1 MGAQP
6 PPVGAAS
13 HRGSAAVTAGR
24 LEISRRP
31 GWGDVNLEFGL
42 SLMAA
47 CYGVGAL
54 SSLLLARWSGRLALG
69 VGHLSACAGA
79 VVGLRVSLG
88 VLLGVPGRTLTQPLP
103 ALFPFARLVLSVD
116 GLSAYFLF
124 VISIVAVAAAIYG
137 PAYLRAHSPD
147 AGPARQAAQGLALNV
162 FLGCMAFLC
171 CAGDA
176 LTFLFC
182 WEGMTLASYV
192 LVVSDDRDGENA
204 RAGLLYMVMA
214 HGGTALLLVAF
225 LALTERSGA
234 FDFASLRAAAVDLD
248 PATRT
253 TLFFL
258 ALGGFAAKAGVVPL
272 HVWLPRAHPAAPS
285 HVSALMSGVMLKVA
299 IYGILRFAFD
309 LLAPVAGP
317 LPSSWG
323 WTVLV
328 VGTSSAVLGVLY
340 ALQQHDLKRLLAFHS
355 VENIGII
362 LIGVGLAMILWRQEG
377 AGAALATVAL
387 TAALLHT
394 LNHAAFKGLL
404 FLGAG
409 SVLCRTHVRNMEE
422 LGGLARRMPWTAG
435 LFLLGAIAI
444 SALPPL
450 NGFVSEWLTFQA
462 LLGGASRF
470 HGPAG
475 LVIVF
480 SAAMLALTGG
490 LAAACFVKA
499 FGVTFLGRPRT
510 SHAEHAT
517 EAPPQ
522 MIAGMV
528 WLGALCVALGVAP
541 GYAMR
546 LLDAPTTELLHG
558 PGASAVVTARGPLV
572 LSTALTSSGANGTAI
587 SMTMVAALLIA
598 LAAIAWVFRRG
609 LQPARRRVAP
619 TWTCGMSPTARFDYT
634 ATAFAKPLRL
644 VFEALYHPR
653 REVTRETA
661 GTPYVLRR
669 IHYAGEV
676 VDLAETQIYHR
687 VERDIAALSQAIR
700 AKSTGRIYGYIGFVL
715 AALFVALLLS
725 GVGRK

>member
-1 MGAQP
+1 M
-6 PPVGAAS
+6 
-13 HRGSAAVTAGR
+13 AG
-24 LEISRRP
+24 
-31 GWGDVNLEFGL
+31 
-42 SLMAA
+42 
-47 CYGVGAL
+47 
-54 SSLLLARWSGRLALG
+54 LG
-69 VGHLSACAGA
+69 VALAI
-79 VVGLRVSLG
+79 
-88 VLLGVPGRTLTQPLP
+88 LLGTPGRTLLRPLP
-103 ALFPFARLVLSVD
+103 PLFPFARLSLSVD
-116 GLSAYFLF
+116 GLSAYFLL
-124 VISIVAVAAAIYG
+124 VISLVAVAATIYG

-147 AGPARQAAQGLALNV
+147 AGRARQAAQAFALNV
-162 FLGCMAFLC
+162 FLGSMTFAC

-176 LTFLFC
+176 LTFLLC
-182 WEGMTLASYV
+182 WEGMSLASYV

-225 LALTERSGA
+225 LALTERAGA
-234 FDFASLRAAAVDLD
+234 FDFAALRAAAGNLD
-248 PATRT
+248 SSTRT

-258 ALGGFAAKAGVVPL
+258 ALGGFATKAGVIPL

-309 LLAPVAGP
+309 LLAPVEGP
-317 LPSSWG
+317 LPSPWG

-328 VGTSSAVLGVLY
+328 VGTTSAVLGVLY

-377 AGAALATVAL
+377 AGGALATVAL

-394 LNHAAFKGLL
+394 VNHAAFKGLL

-409 SVLCRTHVRNMEE
+409 SVLSRTHIRNMEE

-435 LFLLGAIAI
+435 LFLLGAVAI

-462 LLGGASRF
+462 LLGGGSRV

-475 LVIVF
+475 LVMVF

-490 LAAACFVKA
+490 LAAACFAKA

-510 SHAEHAT
+510 AHAEHAT
-517 EAPPQ
+517 EAPPS
-522 MIAGMV
+522 MIAGML
-528 WLGALCVALGVAP
+528 WLAALCVALGVAP

-546 LLDAPTTELLHG
+546 LLDAPTSVLLHG
-558 PGASAVVTARGPLV
+558 LGASAVVTARGPLV
-572 LSTALTSSGANGTAI
+572 LSTAPPLAGTEATSI
-587 SMTMVAALLIA
+587 SMTMVAVLLIA
-598 LAAIAWVFRRG
+598 LTAMAWLLRRG
-609 LQPARRRVAP
+609 LRRRAAPSRVP

-644 VFEALYHPR
+644 VFAALYHPR
-653 REVTRETA
+653 REVIRETA
-661 GTPYVLRR
+661 GTPYVVRR
-669 IHYAGEV
+669 IQYTGEI
-676 VDLAETQIYHR
+676 VDLAETHLYQR
-687 VERDIAALSQAIR
+687 VEGGISALSHAIR
-700 AKSTGRIYGYIGFVL
+700 ARSTGRIYGYIGFVL
-715 AALFVALLLS
+715 GALFVSLLVI
-725 GVGRK
+725 GVMYR

>member
-1 MGAQP
+1 M
-6 PPVGAAS
+6 
-13 HRGSAAVTAGR
+13 
-24 LEISRRP
+24 L
-31 GWGDVNLEFGL
+31 
-42 SLMAA
+42 LMAA
-47 CYGVGAL
+47 CYGAGAL
-54 SSLLLARWSGRLALG
+54 SSLLARGSGRLALG
-69 VGHLSACAGA
+69 VGHLAALAGA
-79 VVGLRVSLG
+79 VVGLAVSLG
-88 VLLGVPGRTLTQPLP
+88 VLLGDPGSTLTLPLP
-103 ALFPFARLVLSVD
+103 DLFPFARLSLAVD
-116 GLSAYFLF
+116 GLSAYFLL
-124 VISIVAVAAAIYG
+124 VISVVAIAAAIYG

-147 AGPARQAAQGLALNV
+147 AGPSRQAAQVFALNV
-162 FLGCMAFLC
+162 FLGCMVFVC

-176 LTFLFC
+176 LTFLLC

-204 RAGLLYMVMA
+204 RAGLLYLVMT

-225 LALTERSGA
+225 LALTERAGA
-234 FDFASLRAAAVDLD
+234 FDFAALRAAAIDLD
-248 PATRT
+248 GTTRT

-258 ALGGFAAKAGVVPL
+258 ALAGFATKAGVIPL

-299 IYGILRFAFD
+299 IYGMLRFGFD

-317 LPSSWG
+317 LPASWG

-328 VGTSSAVLGVLY
+328 AGTISAVLGVLY

-362 LIGVGLAMILWRQEG
+362 LIGVGLAMILWRTEG
-377 AGAALATVAL
+377 AGGTLATVAL

-394 LNHAAFKGLL
+394 INHAAFKGLL

-409 SVLCRTHVRNMEE
+409 SVLCRTHVRNIEE

-435 LFLLGAIAI
+435 LFLLGAVAI
-444 SALPPL
+444 SGLPPL

-475 LVIVF
+475 LAIVF

-490 LAAACFVKA
+490 LAAACFAKA
-499 FGVTFLGRPRT
+499 FGVTFLGRART
-510 SHAEHAT
+510 PQAEHAT
-517 EAPPQ
+517 EAPPS

-546 LLDAPTTELLHG
+546 LLDAPTAGLLHG

-572 LSTALTSSGANGTAI
+572 LSAGLTSSGISATTI
-587 SMTMVAALLIA
+587 SMTVMAALLIA
-598 LAAIAWVFRRG
+598 LAAMAWILRRG
-609 LQPARRRVAP
+609 LRRAPPRTAP
-619 TWTCGMSPTARFDYT
+619 TWTSGMIPTARFDYT
-634 ATAFAKPLRL
+634 ATAFAKPLRF
-644 VFEALYHPR
+644 VFAALYRPR
-653 REVTRETA
+653 REVTREIA
-661 GTPYVLRR
+661 GTPYVVRR
-669 IHYAGEV
+669 IHYAGEI
-676 VDLAETQIYHR
+676 VDLSETQIYHR
-687 VERDIAALSQAIR
+687 VQRGITALSRTIR
-700 AKSTGRIYGYIGFVL
+700 ARSTGRIYGYIGFVL
-715 AALFVALLLS
+715 GTLFVALLLF
-725 GVGRK
+725 GVGP

>member
-1 MGAQP
+1 
-6 PPVGAAS
+6 
-13 HRGSAAVTAGR
+13 
-24 LEISRRP
+24 
-31 GWGDVNLEFGL
+31 
-42 SLMAA
+42 
-47 CYGVGAL
+47 
-54 SSLLLARWSGRLALG
+54 
-69 VGHLSACAGA
+69 
-79 VVGLRVSLG
+79 
-88 VLLGVPGRTLTQPLP
+88 
-103 ALFPFARLVLSVD
+103 LSVD
-116 GLSAYFLF
+116 GLSAYFLL
-124 VISIVAVAAAIYG
+124 VISLVAVATAIYG
-137 PAYLRAHSPD
+137 PAYLRTHSPE
-147 AGPARQAAQGLALNV
+147 AGPGRQATQALALNV

-234 FDFASLRAAAVDLD
+234 FDFAALRSAAGDLD
-248 PATRT
+248 STTRT

-258 ALGGFAAKAGVVPL
+258 TLGGFAAKAGVVPL

-285 HVSALMSGVMLKVA
+285 HVSALMSGVMLKMA

-317 LPSSWG
+317 LPLSWG
-323 WTVLV
+323 WAVLFL
-328 VGTSSAVLGVLY
+328 GTTSAVLGVLY

-362 LIGVGLAMILWRQEG
+362 LIGVGLAMILWRQG
-377 AGAALATVAL
+377 DIADRLATVAL
-387 TAALLHT
+387 TAALLHSV
-394 LNHAAFKGLL
+394 NHAAFKGLL

-409 SVLCRTHVRNMEE
+409 SVLSRTHIRNMEE

-435 LFLLGAIAI
+435 LFLLGAVAI

-462 LLGGASRF
+462 LVGGATLF
-470 HGPAG
+470 TGPAG
-475 LVIVF
+475 LVIVI

-490 LAAACFVKA
+490 LAAACFAKA

-510 SHAEHAT
+510 SHAERAT
-517 EAPPQ
+517 EAPRP
-522 MIAGMV
+522 MIVGMAA
-528 WLGALCVALGVAP
+528 LGALCVALGVAP
-541 GYAMR
+541 GYVMH
-546 LLDAPTTELLHG
+546 LLDAPTVRLLHG
-558 PGASAVVTARGPLV
+558 LSASAVVTAQGPLV
-572 LSTALTSSGANGTAI
+572 LSTALMPAATDATVI
-587 SMTMVAALLIA
+587 SMTMVAGLLLALTA
-598 LAAIAWVFRRG
+598 MAWGLRRG
-609 LQPARRRVAP
+609 FGRVPSRVAP
-619 TWTCGMSPTARFDYT
+619 TWTCGISPTARFDYT

-669 IHYAGEV
+669 IHYTGEV

-687 VERDIAALSQAIR
+687 VERDIAALAHAIR

-715 AALFVALLLS
+715 GTLFVALLLIRVIY
-725 GVGRK
+725 G

>member
-1 MGAQP
+1 VIPPQP
-6 PPVGAAS
+6 GQQ
-13 HRGSAAVTAGR
+13 TLLAGVF
-24 LEISRRP
+24 LI
-31 GWGDVNLEFGL
+31 
-42 SLMAA
+42 AA
-47 CYGVGAL
+47 CYGAGAL
-54 SSLLLARWSGRLALG
+54 SSLLARWSGRLALT
-69 VGHLSACAGA
+69 VGHLAALAGA
-79 VVGLRVSLG
+79 VTGLGVSLD
-88 VLLGVPGRTLTQPLP
+88 VLLGDPGSTFTVPLP
-103 ALFPFARLVLSVD
+103 NFFPFARLSLAVD

-124 VISIVAVAAAIYG
+124 VTSLVAVAATIYG
-137 PAYLRAHSPD
+137 PAYLQAHSPH
-147 AGPARQAAQGLALNV
+147 ARPARQAAQVLALNV
-162 FLGCMAFLC
+162 FLGCMAFVC

-176 LTFLFC
+176 MTFLLC

-204 RAGLLYMVMA
+204 RAGLPYMVMA

-225 LALTERSGA
+225 LALTERAGA
-234 FDFASLRAAAVDLD
+234 FDFAALRAAAAGLD
-248 PATRT
+248 GSTRT

-258 ALGGFAAKAGVVPL
+258 ALVGFATKAGVVPL

-285 HVSALMSGVMLKVA
+285 HVSALMSGVMLKIP
-299 IYGILRFAFD
+299 IYGMLRFGFD

-328 VGTSSAVLGVLY
+328 AGTTSAVLGVLY

-362 LIGVGLAMILWRQEG
+362 LIGVGLAMLLWRTG
-377 AGAALATVAL
+377 SAGEMLATLAL

-409 SVLCRTHVRNMEE
+409 SVLCRTHVRNIEE

-435 LFLLGAIAI
+435 LFLLGAVAI

-470 HGPAG
+470 HGPGG
-475 LVIVF
+475 LAIVF

-510 SHAEHAT
+510 YHAEHAT
-517 EAPPQ
+517 EAPAS
-522 MIAGMV
+522 MIVGMA
-528 WLGALCVALGVAP
+528 WLGLACVALGVAP

-546 LLDAPTTELLHG
+546 LLDAPTAGLLHA
-558 PGASAVVTARGPLV
+558 PGASAVVTAHGPLV
-572 LSTALTSSGANGTAI
+572 LSVGLTAAGQSATSI
-587 SMTMVAALLIA
+587 SMTMLAALLVA
-598 LAAIAWVFRRG
+598 LAAIAWILRRG
-609 LQPARRRVAP
+609 SRGLAPQAAP
-619 TWTCGMSPTARFDYT
+619 TWTCGMIPTSRFDYT

-644 VFEALYHPR
+644 VFAALYRPR
-653 REVTRETA
+653 REVIRETA
-661 GTPYVLRR
+661 ATPYVLRR
-669 IHYAGEV
+669 IRYTGEI
-676 VDLAETQIYHR
+676 VDLSETQIYHR
-687 VERDIAALSQAIR
+687 VERGISRLSRTIR
-700 AKSTGRIYGYIGFVL
+700 VRSTGHIYGYIAFVL
-715 AALFVALLLS
+715 GTLFVALLLF
-725 GVGRK
+725 GVRRG

>member
-1 MGAQP
+1 M
-6 PPVGAAS
+6 
-13 HRGSAAVTAGR
+13 
-24 LEISRRP
+24 
-31 GWGDVNLEFGL
+31 
-42 SLMAA
+42 
-47 CYGVGAL
+47 
-54 SSLLLARWSGRLALG
+54 LARWSGRAAIVAGHGAAL
-69 VGHLSACAGA
+69 AGA
-79 VVGLRVSLG
+79 VTGIGVSLG
-88 VLLGVPGRTLTQPLP
+88 ILLGDAGCTLTVSLP
-103 ALFPFARLVLSVD
+103 NFFPFARLSLAVD

-124 VISIVAVAAAIYG
+124 VTSLVAVAATIYG
-137 PAYLRAHSPD
+137 PAYLQAHAPH
-147 AGPARQAAQGLALNV
+147 APPARQAAQVLALNV
-162 FLGCMAFLC
+162 FLGCMAFVC

-176 LTFLFC
+176 MTFLLC

-225 LALTERSGA
+225 LALTERAGA
-234 FDFASLRAAAVDLD
+234 FDFASLRAAAAGLD
-248 PATRT
+248 GSTRT

-258 ALGGFAAKAGVVPL
+258 SLVGFATKAGVVPL

-285 HVSALMSGVMLKVA
+285 HVSALMSGVMLKIP
-299 IYGILRFAFD
+299 IYGMLRFGFD
-309 LLAPVAGP
+309 LLAPAAGP

-328 VGTSSAVLGVLY
+328 AGTTSAVLGVLY

-362 LIGVGLAMILWRQEG
+362 LIGAGLAMLLWRTGG
-377 AGAALATVAL
+377 AGEILATLAL

-394 LNHAAFKGLL
+394 VNHAAFKGLL

-409 SVLCRTHVRNMEE
+409 SVLCRTHLRNIEE

-470 HGPAG
+470 HGPGG
-475 LVIVF
+475 LAIVF

-490 LAAACFVKA
+490 LAAACFAKA

-510 SHAEHAT
+510 KRAEQAT
-517 EAPPQ
+517 EAPAS
-522 MIAGMV
+522 MIVGMA
-528 WLGALCVALGVAP
+528 WLGLACVALGVAP

-546 LLDAPTTELLHG
+546 LLDAPTAGLLHAS
-558 PGASAVVTARGPLV
+558 GASAVVTARGPLV
-572 LSTALTSSGANGTAI
+572 LSAGLTASGQSATSI
-587 SMTMVAALLIA
+587 SMTLVAALLVA
-598 LAAIAWVFRRG
+598 LAAIAWILRRG
-609 LQPARRRVAP
+609 SRGLAPRTAP
-619 TWTCGMSPTARFDYT
+619 TWTCGMVPTARFDYT
-634 ATAFAKPLRL
+634 ATAFAKPLRF
-644 VFEALYHPR
+644 VFAALYRPR
-653 REVTRETA
+653 REVFRETA

-669 IHYAGEV
+669 IRYTGEI
-676 VDLAETQIYHR
+676 VDLSETQIYHR
-687 VERDIAALSQAIR
+687 VERGISRISRTIR
-700 AKSTGRIYGYIGFVL
+700 ARSTGHIYGYIAFVL
-715 AALFVALLLS
+715 GTLFVALLLF
-725 GVGRK
+725 GVRR

>member
-1 MGAQP
+1 MINFATNQELLLTGM
-6 PPVGAAS
+6 
-13 HRGSAAVTAGR
+13 
-24 LEISRRP
+24 L
-31 GWGDVNLEFGL
+31 
-42 SLMAA
+42 LMAA
-47 CYGVGAL
+47 CYGAGAL
-54 SSLLLARWSGRLALG
+54 SSLLARWSGRLALG
-69 VGHLSACAGA
+69 VGHLAALAGA
-79 VVGLRVSLG
+79 VVGLGVSLG
-88 VLLGVPGRTLTQPLP
+88 VLLGDPGRTLTQPLP
-103 ALFPFARLVLSVD
+103 DLFPFARLSLSVD
-116 GLSAYFLF
+116 GLSAYFLL
-124 VISIVAVAAAIYG
+124 VISLVAVAAAIYG

-147 AGPARQAAQGLALNV
+147 AGPARQAAQVLALNV
-162 FLGCMAFLC
+162 FLGCMAFVC

-176 LTFLFC
+176 LTFLLC

-225 LALTERSGA
+225 LALTERAGA
-234 FDFASLRAAAVDLD
+234 FDFAALRAAAGDLD
-248 PATRT
+248 GTTRT

-258 ALGGFAAKAGVVPL
+258 ALGGFATKAGVVPL

-317 LPSSWG
+317 LPPSWG

-328 VGTSSAVLGVLY
+328 VGTTSAVLGVLY

-362 LIGVGLAMILWRQEG
+362 LIGVGLAMILWRREG
-377 AGAALATVAL
+377 AGGALATVAL

-394 LNHAAFKGLL
+394 VNHAAFKGLL

-435 LFLLGAIAI
+435 LFLLGAVAI

-490 LAAACFVKA
+490 LAAACFAKA

-510 SHAEHAT
+510 PHAEHAT
-517 EAPPQ
+517 EAPPS

-528 WLGALCVALGVAP
+528 WLGAVCVALGVAP

-546 LLDAPTTELLHG
+546 LLDAPTAGLLHG

-572 LSTALTSSGANGTAI
+572 LSTALTPSGTDATAI

-598 LAAIAWVFRRG
+598 LTAMAWVLRRG
-609 LQPARRRVAP
+609 LRRAPPRAAP

-644 VFEALYHPR
+644 VFAALYHPR
-653 REVTRETA
+653 REVIRETA
-661 GTPYVLRR
+661 GTPYVVRR

-687 VERDIAALSQAIR
+687 VERGISGLSQAIR
-700 AKSTGRIYGYIGFVL
+700 ARSTGRIHGYIGFVL
-715 AALFVALLLS
+715 GALFVALLLF
-725 GVGRK
+725 GVGQR

>member
-1 MGAQP
+1 MDLTP
-6 PPVGAAS
+6 
-13 HRGSAAVTAGR
+13 
-24 LEISRRP
+24 
-31 GWGDVNLEFGL
+31 GL
-42 SLMAA
+42 SLIAA
-47 CYGVGAL
+47 CFAVGAM
-54 SSLLLARWSGRLALG
+54 SSLLARWSGRLALG
-69 VGHLSACAGA
+69 AGHLAALAGA
-79 VVGLRVSLG
+79 VAGLGVSIG
-88 VLLGVPGRTLTQPLP
+88 VLLGEPGSTLTQPLP
-103 ALFPFARLVLSVD
+103 VLFPFAQLSLVVD
-116 GLSAYFLF
+116 GLSAYFLL
-124 VISIVAVAAAIYG
+124 VVSLVAVAAAIYG

-147 AGPARQAAQGLALNV
+147 AGPARRGAQVLALNV
-162 FLGCMAFLC
+162 FLACMMCVC

-176 LTFLFC
+176 LTFLLA
-182 WEGMTLASYV
+182 WEGMTLASYA

-225 LALTERSGA
+225 LTLTERAGA
-234 FDFASLRAAAVDLD
+234 FDFAALRAAAVGLD
-248 PATRT
+248 GTTRT
-253 TLFFL
+253 TLFLL
-258 ALGGFAAKAGVVPL
+258 ALVGFATKAGVVPL

-299 IYGILRFAFD
+299 IYGMLRFAFD
-309 LLAPVAGP
+309 LLAPPDGP
-317 LPSSWG
+317 LPASWG
-323 WTVLV
+323 WTVLAA
-328 VGTSSAVLGVLY
+328 GTVSAVLGVLY

-355 VENIGII
+355 VENVGII
-362 LIGVGLAMILWRQEG
+362 LIGAGLAMVLWRREDAGG
-377 AGAALATVAL
+377 AVAVVAL

-435 LFLLGAIAI
+435 LFLIGAVAI

-462 LLGGASRF
+462 LLGAAGRF
-470 HGPAG
+470 RGPAG
-475 LVIVF
+475 LGIVF

-510 SHAEHAT
+510 PHAERAT
-517 EAPPQ
+517 EAPPS
-522 MIAGMV
+522 MIVAMV
-528 WLGALCVALGVAP
+528 WLAAACVILGVAP

-546 LLDAPTTELLHG
+546 LLDAPTAGLLHG
-558 PGASAVVTARGPLV
+558 PGASAVVAARGPLV
-572 LSTALTSSGANGTAI
+572 LSTGLTASGAAATAI
-587 SMTMVAALLIA
+587 SMTTVAALHVA
-598 LAAIAWVFRRG
+598 RTAKAWVQRRGFRR
-609 LQPARRRVAP
+609 AP
-619 TWTCGMSPTARFDYT
+619 QRAATTWTCGMSPTARFDYT

-644 VFEALYHPR
+644 VFAALYRPR
-653 REVTRETA
+653 REVTRESA

-687 VERDIAALSQAIR
+687 VERSITTLSRAIR
-700 AKSTGRIYGYIGFVL
+700 VRSTGRVYGYIGFVL
-715 AALFVALLLS
+715 FTLVAALLLF
-725 GVGRK
+725 GVGPG

>member
-1 MGAQP
+1 
-6 PPVGAAS
+6 
-13 HRGSAAVTAGR
+13 
-24 LEISRRP
+24 
-31 GWGDVNLEFGL
+31 
-42 SLMAA
+42 MAA
-47 CYGVGAL
+47 L
-54 SSLLLARWSGRLALG
+54 
-69 VGHLSACAGA
+69 AGA
-79 VVGLRVSLG
+79 VVGLALSIG
-88 VLLGVPGRTLTQPLP
+88 VLLGGPGRVLTQPLP
-103 ALFPFARLVLSVD
+103 VLFPFARLSLAVD
-116 GLSAYFLF
+116 GLSAYFLL
-124 VISIVAVAAAIYG
+124 VISLVAIAAAIYG
-137 PAYLRAHSPD
+137 PAYLRTHSPE
-147 AGPARQAAQGLALNV
+147 AGPARQAAQVAALNV
-162 FLGCMAFLC
+162 FLGGMAFLC

-176 LTFLFC
+176 LTFLLC

-192 LVVSDDRDGENA
+192 LVVSDDEDGENA

-225 LALTERSGA
+225 LALTERAGA
-234 FDFASLRAAAVDLD
+234 FDFAALRVAAAGLD
-248 PATRT
+248 PTTRT

-258 ALGGFAAKAGVVPL
+258 ALGGFATKAGVVPL

-299 IYGILRFAFD
+299 IYGILRFGFD
-309 LLAPVAGP
+309 LLAPAAGP

-328 VGTSSAVLGVLY
+328 LGTTSAVLGVLY

-377 AGAALATVAL
+377 AGALATLALA
-387 TAALLHT
+387 AALLHT
-394 LNHAAFKGLL
+394 VNHAAFKGLL

-409 SVLCRTHVRNMEE
+409 SVLSRTHVRNMEE

-435 LFLLGAIAI
+435 LFLLGAISI

-462 LLGGASRF
+462 LLGSASRF

-475 LVIVF
+475 LAVVF

-510 SHAEHAT
+510 AHAEHAT
-517 EAPPQ
+517 EAPPS
-522 MIAGMV
+522 MIAGMM
-528 WLGALCVALGVAP
+528 WLAALCVALGVAP

-546 LLDAPTTELLHG
+546 LLDAPTAGLLHG
-558 PGASAVVTARGPLV
+558 PAASAVVTAQGPLV
-572 LSTALTSSGANGTAI
+572 LSTALSSTGTDATSI

-598 LAAIAWVFRRG
+598 LAAMAWVLRRG
-609 LQPARRRVAP
+609 WQHAPRRAAP

-644 VFEALYHPR
+644 IFAALYRPR

-661 GTPYVLRR
+661 GTPYVVSR
-669 IHYAGEV
+669 IHYAGEI
-676 VDLAETQIYHR
+676 VDLAETEIYHR
-687 VERDIAALSQAIR
+687 VERHISALSQAIR
-700 AKSTGRIYGYIGFVL
+700 ARSTGRIHGYIGFVL
-715 AALFVALLLS
+715 GALFVALLLF
-725 GVGRK
+725 GVARR

>member
-1 MGAQP
+1 MN
-6 PPVGAAS
+6 VGS
-13 HRGSAAVTAGR
+13 
-24 LEISRRP
+24 
-31 GWGDVNLEFGL
+31 GL

-69 VGHLSACAGA
+69 VGHLSAFAGA
-79 VVGLRVSLG
+79 VVGLGVSLA
-88 VLLGVPGRTLTQPLP
+88 VLLGDPGQTLTQPLP
-103 ALFPFARLVLSVD
+103 VLFPFARLSLSVD

-124 VISIVAVAAAIYG
+124 VISIVAVAATIYG

-147 AGPARQAAQGLALNV
+147 AGPARRAVQGLALNV
-162 FLGCMAFLC
+162 FLGSMAFLC

-225 LALTERSGA
+225 LALTERAGA
-234 FDFASLRAAAVDLD
+234 FDFAALRAAARDID
-248 PATRT
+248 PAMRT

-258 ALGGFAAKAGVVPL
+258 AFGGFAVKAGVVPL

-317 LPSSWG
+317 LPFAWG
-323 WTVLV
+323 WTVLF
-328 VGTSSAVLGVLY
+328 VGTTSAVLGVLY

-362 LIGVGLAMILWRQEG
+362 LIGAGLAMILWRQEG
-377 AGAALATVAL
+377 VGGGLATVAL

-394 LNHAAFKGLL
+394 VNHAAFKGLL

-435 LFLLGAIAI
+435 LFLLGAVAI

-462 LLGGASRF
+462 LLGGTSRF

-490 LAAACFVKA
+490 LAAACFAKA

-510 SHAEHAT
+510 PHAEQAT
-517 EAPPQ
+517 EAPRS
-522 MIAGMV
+522 MIASML
-528 WLGALCVALGVAP
+528 WLGAVCVALGVAP

-546 LLDAPTTELLHG
+546 LLDAPTGQLLHG

-572 LSTALTSSGANGTAI
+572 LSTALTPIGTNGTAI
-587 SMTMVAALLIA
+587 SMTLLAALLLA
-598 LAAIAWVFRRG
+598 LTAVAWVLRRG
-609 LQPARRRVAP
+609 SRRASWRVAP

-661 GTPYVLRR
+661 GSPYVVRR

-687 VERDIAALSQAIR
+687 VEREIAALSHAIR

-715 AALFVALLLS
+715 GALFVALLLI
-725 GVGRK
+725 GVIYG

>member
-1 MGAQP
+1 
-6 PPVGAAS
+6 V
-13 HRGSAAVTAGR
+13 
-24 LEISRRP
+24 ISFAP
-31 GWGDVNLEFGL
+31 DQELLLKGVV
-42 SLMAA
+42 LMAA
-47 CYGVGAL
+47 CYGAGAL
-54 SSLLLARWSGRLALG
+54 SSLLARWSGRLALG
-69 VGHLSACAGA
+69 VGHLAALAGA
-79 VVGLRVSLG
+79 VTGLGVSLG
-88 VLLGVPGRTLTQPLP
+88 VLLGDPGRTLTLPLP
-103 ALFPFARLVLSVD
+103 VLFPFARLSLAVD
-116 GLSAYFLF
+116 GLSAYFLL
-124 VISIVAVAAAIYG
+124 VISLVAVAAAVYG
-137 PAYLRAHSPD
+137 PAYLQAHSPH
-147 AGPARQAAQGLALNV
+147 ARPARQAAQVLALNV

-176 LTFLFC
+176 LTFLLC

-225 LALTERSGA
+225 LALTERAGA
-234 FDFASLRAAAVDLD
+234 FDFAALRAAAGDLD
-248 PATRT
+248 GTTRT

-258 ALGGFAAKAGVVPL
+258 AFGGFATKAGVIPL

-299 IYGILRFAFD
+299 IYGMLRFGFD

-323 WTVLV
+323 WTVLIA
-328 VGTSSAVLGVLY
+328 GTTSAVLGVLY

-362 LIGVGLAMILWRQEG
+362 LIGVGLAMILWRTEG
-377 AGAALATVAL
+377 AGGVLATVAL

-394 LNHAAFKGLL
+394 INHAAFKGLL

-409 SVLCRTHVRNMEE
+409 SVLCRTHLRNIEE

-435 LFLLGAIAI
+435 LFLLGAVAI

-475 LVIVF
+475 LGIVF

-490 LAAACFVKA
+490 LAAACFAKA

-510 SHAEHAT
+510 PQAEHAT
-517 EAPPQ
+517 EAPPS

-528 WLGALCVALGVAP
+528 WLGAACVALGVAP

-546 LLDAPTTELLHG
+546 LLDAPTAGLLHG

-572 LSTALTSSGANGTAI
+572 LSAGLTPSGISATAI
-587 SMTMVAALLIA
+587 SMTVVAALLIV
-598 LAAIAWVFRRG
+598 LAAMAWILRRG
-609 LQPARRRVAP
+609 LRRTAPQAAP
-619 TWTCGMSPTARFDYT
+619 TWTCGMTPTSRFDYT
-634 ATAFAKPLRL
+634 ATAFAKPLRF
-644 VFEALYHPR
+644 VFAALYRPR
-653 REVTRETA
+653 REVAREMA
-661 GTPYVLRR
+661 GTPYVVRHIR
-669 IHYAGEV
+669 YSGEI
-676 VDLAETQIYHR
+676 VDLSETQIYHR
-687 VERDIAALSQAIR
+687 VERGISGLSQAIR
-700 AKSTGRIYGYIGFVL
+700 ARSTGRIYGYIAFVL
-715 AALFVALLLS
+715 GALFVALLLF
-725 GVGRK
+725 GVRRG

>member
-1 MGAQP
+1 MGHLAALA
-6 PPVGAAS
+6 GA
-13 HRGSAAVTAGR
+13 TAG
-24 LEISRRP
+24 
-31 GWGDVNLEFGL
+31 
-42 SLMAA
+42 
-47 CYGVGAL
+47 
-54 SSLLLARWSGRLALG
+54 LG
-69 VGHLSACAGA
+69 
-79 VVGLRVSLG
+79 VSLG
-88 VLLGVPGRTLTQPLP
+88 ILLGPPGRTLARPLP
-103 ALFPFARLVLSVD
+103 ALFPFARLSLLVD
-116 GLSAYFLF
+116 GLSAYFLL
-124 VISIVAVAAAIYG
+124 VISLVAVAAAIYG
-137 PAYLRAHSPD
+137 PAYLLAHSPD
-147 AGPARQAAQGLALNV
+147 AGRARQAAQVFGLNM
-162 FLGCMAFLC
+162 FLGCMTFVC

-176 LTFLFC
+176 LTFLLC

-192 LVVSDDRDGENA
+192 LVVSDDKDGENA

-225 LALTERSGA
+225 LSLTERGGA
-234 FDFASLRAAAVDLD
+234 FDFATLRAAARNLD
-248 PATRT
+248 STTRT

-258 ALGGFAAKAGVVPL
+258 ALGGFATKAGVVPL

-285 HVSALMSGVMLKVA
+285 HISALMSGVMLKVA

-309 LLAPVAGP
+309 LLAPVEGP
-317 LPSSWG
+317 LPPSWG

-328 VGTSSAVLGVLY
+328 VGTTSAVLGVLY

-377 AGAALATVAL
+377 AGGALATVAL

-394 LNHAAFKGLL
+394 VNHAAFKGLL

-409 SVLCRTHVRNMEE
+409 SVLCRTHTRNMEE

-435 LFLLGAIAI
+435 LFLLGAVAI

-462 LLGGASRF
+462 LLGGAGRF

-475 LVIVF
+475 LVIVI

-510 SHAEHAT
+510 AHAEQAT
-517 EAPPQ
+517 EAPPS
-522 MIAGMV
+522 MIAAMAL
-528 WLGALCVALGVAP
+528 LGAVCVALGVAP

-546 LLDAPTTELLHG
+546 LLDAPTVALLHS

-572 LSTALTSSGANGTAI
+572 LSTALTPPGTDATAI
-587 SMTMVAALLIA
+587 SMTMVAALLFA
-598 LAAIAWVFRRG
+598 LTAMAWILRRG
-609 LQPARRRVAP
+609 FGRAPERTAP
-619 TWTCGMSPTARFDYT
+619 TWTCGMRPTPRFDYT

-644 VFEALYHPR
+644 VFAALYHPR
-653 REVTRETA
+653 REVIRETA
-661 GTPYVLRR
+661 GTPYVVRR
-669 IHYAGEV
+669 IQYAGEI

-687 VERDIAALSQAIR
+687 VEREISAFSRAIR
-700 AKSTGRIYGYIGFVL
+700 ARSTGRIYGYIGFVL
-715 AALFVALLLS
+715 GALFVALLLF
-725 GVGRK
+725 GVRRG

>member
-1 MGAQP
+1 MNIESG
-6 PPVGAAS
+6 
-13 HRGSAAVTAGR
+13 
-24 LEISRRP
+24 P
-31 GWGDVNLEFGL
+31 GV
-42 SLMAA
+42 MAA
-47 CYGVGAL
+47 CYGAGAL
-54 SSLLLARWSGRLALG
+54 LSLLLARWSGRLALG
-69 VGHLSACAGA
+69 LSHLAAAAGA
-79 VVGLRVSLG
+79 AAGLALSLG
-88 VLLGVPGRTLTQPLP
+88 LLLGEPGRTLIQPLP
-103 ALFPFARLVLSVD
+103 NIFPFAKLSLSID
-116 GLSAYFLF
+116 GLSAYFLL
-124 VISIVAVAAAIYG
+124 VVSVVAVAAAIYG

-147 AGPARQAAQGLALNV
+147 AGSPRQAAQGFALNV

-225 LALTERSGA
+225 LALTERAGA
-234 FDFASLRAAAVDLD
+234 FDFAALRAAATGLNG
-248 PATRT
+248 PTRT
-253 TLFFL
+253 ALFFL
-258 ALGGFAAKAGVVPL
+258 ALGGFATKAGVVPL

-299 IYGILRFAFD
+299 IYGLLRFTFD

-317 LPSSWG
+317 LPFSWG
-323 WTVLV
+323 WTVLF
-328 VGTSSAVLGVLY
+328 VGTTSAVLGVLY

-362 LIGVGLAMILWRQEG
+362 LIGVGLAMILWRQSTG
-377 AGAALATVAL
+377 GALATVAL

-394 LNHAAFKGLL
+394 VNHAAFKGLL

-409 SVLCRTHVRNMEE
+409 SVLSRTHLRNIEE

-462 LLGGASRF
+462 LLGGATRF

-490 LAAACFVKA
+490 LAAACFAKA

-510 SHAEHAT
+510 SQAEHAT
-517 EAPPQ
+517 EAPPS
-522 MIAGMV
+522 MIAGML

-546 LLDAPTTELLHG
+546 LLDAPTAALLHG

-572 LSTALTSSGANGTAI
+572 LSTALTPSGANGTAI

-598 LAAIAWVFRRG
+598 LSAMALVLRRG
-609 LQPARRRVAP
+609 VRRAPPRVAP
-619 TWTCGMSPTARFDYT
+619 TWTCGMTPTARFDYT

-644 VFEALYHPR
+644 VFAALYHPR

-661 GTPYVLRR
+661 GTPYVVRR
-669 IHYAGEV
+669 IHYAGEI
-676 VDLAETQIYHR
+676 VDLAETHIYHR
-687 VERDIAALSQAIR
+687 VEREISALSQLIR
-700 AKSTGRIYGYIGFVL
+700 ARSTGRIYGYIGFVL
-715 AALFVALLLS
+715 AALFVALLLL
-725 GVGRK
+725 GVAY